1 MEERKQSNRLWL
13 WLGAGALL
21 VIVFLVT
28 RSMTREHLSVRE
40 ATVSRQPL
48 VNSIPTNGRVEPM
61 VNYEVHSPIASTV
74 KAIFVQQGDEVP
86 AGKVLLQLDDI
97 QARARVAA
105 AESGVKTA
113 QANLDA
119 ANHGGTSQERQGAA
133 ADVARATIDRD
144 QARRSLDALTK
155 LKAEGAASASEVA
168 SAQER
173 LDSAESSLHSSTE
186 SAHSRY
192 GTSDVARAQAGLDE
206 AQANLAAVKDVEAKT
221 TPRAPFAGTVYSV
234 NTGRSEF
241 VEEGKTLMQLAD
253 LHHLHIVAYFDEPEI
268 GRLAVGQS
276 VKITWNAKPDHS
288 WTGHV
293 SRIPST
299 VITITG
305 GTRTVGET
313 IVDVDGGDG
322 ALVPD
327 TNVTVTV
334 TTSSQ
339 QDALTIPRDA
349 LRVEGG
355 KTYVY
360 KVSGD
365 SLVRTEVKVGTSN
378 LVLTPILSGLQD
390 GDVVAT
396 GTTNGLPLQENM
408 PIRVTK

>member
-1 MEERKQSNRLWL
+1 MDERKQSNRLWL
-13 WLGAGALL
+13 WLGAGVLL
-21 VIVFLVT
+21 VIVFFVT
-28 RSMTREHLSVRE
+28 RALTRERLSVRVT
-40 ATVSRQPL
+40 TVSRQQV
-48 VNSIPTNGRVEPM
+48 VNQIPTNGRVEPM

-74 KAIFVQQGDEVP
+74 KAIFVQQGDQVA

-97 QARARVAA
+97 QSRARLAA
-105 AESGVKTA
+105 AESGVKSA

-119 ANHGGTSQERQGAA
+119 ATHGGSSQERQGAA

-144 QARRSLDALTK
+144 QAKRSLDALTK

-173 LDSAESSLHSSTE
+173 LDSAESSLHSSQE

-192 GTSDVARAQAGLDE
+192 GTADVARAQAGLHE
-206 AQANLAAVKDVEAKT
+206 AEAALAAARDTEAKT
-221 TPRAPFAGTVYSV
+221 APKAPFAGTVYSL
-234 NTGRSEF
+234 NTGKSEF
-241 VEEGKTLMQLAD
+241 VEEGKTLLQLAD
-253 LHHLHIVAYFDEPEI
+253 LNHLHVVAYFDEPEI
-268 GRLAVGQS
+268 GRLVVGQS
-276 VKITWNAKPDHS
+276 VKIAWSAKPDRS

-293 SRIPST
+293 SRVPST
-299 VITITG
+299 VVTITG

-322 ALVPD
+322 TLVPD

-339 QDALTIPRDA
+339 QNAITIPRDA

-360 KVSGD
+360 KVNGD
-365 SLVRTEVKVGTSN
+365 SLVRTAVTVGTSN
-378 LVLTPILSGLQD
+378 MVLTPILAGLQE

-396 GTTNGLPLQENM
+396 GTTNGLPLQENV
-408 PIRVTK
+408 PIKATK

>member
-13 WLGAGALL
+13 WLGAGVLL
-21 VIVFLVT
+21 VIVFFFT

-40 ATVSRQPL
+40 ATVSRQQV

-74 KAIFVQQGDEVP
+74 KAVLVQQGEQVP
-86 AGKVLLQLDDI
+86 AGKLLLELDDS
-97 QARARVAA
+97 QLLARVAT
-105 AESGVKTA
+105 AESGVKAA
-113 QANLDA
+113 QASLDA
-119 ANHGGTSQERQGAA
+119 ATHNGTSQERQGAA

-144 QARRSLDALTK
+144 QAKRSLDALTQ
-155 LKAEGAASASEVA
+155 LKADGAASASEVA
-168 SAQER
+168 AAQER
-173 LDSAESSLHSSTE
+173 LDSADSSLHAAQASE
-186 SAHSRY
+186 HSRY
-192 GTSDVARAQAGLDE
+192 GAADVARAQAGLVE
-206 AQANLAAVKDVEAKT
+206 AEANLAAAQDVEAKT
-221 TPRAPFAGTVYSV
+221 KPRAPFAGTVYSL
-234 NTGRSEF
+234 NAGKSEF
-241 VEEGKTLMQLAD
+241 AEEGKLLLQLAD

-276 VKITWNAKPDHS
+276 VKIQWNAKPDHS

-313 IVDVDGGDG
+313 IVDVDDGDG
-322 ALVPD
+322 ALLPD

-339 QDALTIPRDA
+339 QNALTIPRDA

-360 KVSGD
+360 KVVGD
-365 SLVRTEVKVGTSN
+365 SLVRTPVTVGTSN
-378 LVLTPILSGLQD
+378 LVLTPILSGLQE

-408 PIRVTK
+408 PIRNAR